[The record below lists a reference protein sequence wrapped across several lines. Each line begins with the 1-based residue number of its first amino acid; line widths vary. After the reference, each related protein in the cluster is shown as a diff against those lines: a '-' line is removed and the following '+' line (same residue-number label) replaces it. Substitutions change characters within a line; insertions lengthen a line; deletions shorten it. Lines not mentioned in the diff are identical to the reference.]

1 LKSLKKEKVVK
12 LTKEL
17 SLANK
22 SNAQLKG
29 ANETLHENFLCLHA
43 KHMDLEVEHDLFK
56 ESTSSNSNDAT
67 KSSVS
72 ITSNGCARCNN
83 INVESC
89 ATNLE
94 EMHVMSSEITRLTT
108 FIKEDKST
116 QRIGEFEKHTKAF
129 GSGYMK
135 KYGFVKGKGLG
146 KNGQGHQEPIPFS
159 KNNKTSGVGANGAIL
174 GGMVPTRT
182 KVDGKQPKSSSPQV
196 KVNKTNTSQ
205 ASKPKPHAHQSSFY
219 ADYVLNWDRKG
230 KVVAK
235 YVGPRTKNT
244 LVKRNVWVP
253 KVLVTNTLG
262 PKSLS
267 VPKTRT

>member
-1 LKSLKKEKVVK
+1 LKILKKEKVVK

-146 KNGQGHQEPIPFS
+146 KNGQNPFLSSRTTRHPVLGLMGPYWEAWCPLGQRLMVSNLRVAHLKS
-159 KNNKTSGVGANGAIL
+159 K
-174 GGMVPTRT
+174 
-182 KVDGKQPKSSSPQV
+182 
-196 KVNKTNTSQ
+196 
-205 ASKPKPHAHQSSFY
+205 
-219 ADYVLNWDRKG
+219 
-230 KVVAK
+230 
-235 YVGPRTKNT
+235 
-244 LVKRNVWVP
+244 
-253 KVLVTNTLG
+253 
-262 PKSLS
+262 
-267 VPKTRT
+267 